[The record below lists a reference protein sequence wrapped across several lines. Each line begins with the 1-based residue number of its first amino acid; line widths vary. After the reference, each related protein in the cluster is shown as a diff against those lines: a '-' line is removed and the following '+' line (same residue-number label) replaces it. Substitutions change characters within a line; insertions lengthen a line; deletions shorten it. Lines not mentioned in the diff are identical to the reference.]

1 MFFDDFKRWR
11 RGRIRDVQRLQHQL
25 NEMLGGG
32 IPFPDINVE
41 AFPPINAWSNDEKL
55 IVRIEMPGFSPD
67 DIDVSIMH
75 QTLTLKGNRD
85 AEELSETDIFHRQER
100 GHGKFVRTIELPFAV
115 NSDSVSASY
124 IRGILTLEMLR
135 AEADK
140 PRKISIKTDRE

>member
-11 RGRIRDVQRLQHQL
+11 RGRIRDVQRLQQQL

-55 IVRIEMPGFSPD
+55 IVRVEMAGFSLE

-75 QTLTLKGNRD
+75 QTLTLKGNRE
-85 AEELSETDIFHRQER
+85 AEELGERDIFHRQER

-115 NSDSVSASY
+115 NAEAVEASY
-124 IRGILTLEMLR
+124 TRGVLTLEMPR

-140 PRKISIKTDRE
+140 PRKISIKTE